1 MKRNNYNTWCARVN
15 ITTPQQNRNT
25 KLRNYPTWYE
35 TTTLMGQLLCKL
47 VSVFRNLSIWGYLRQ
62 YSIDSIS
69 YMVSP
74 PHDSEDS
81 KRRHCDDPIV
91 GDAFLFLNGSNC
103 EYNVMFY
110 VEQNDTLPA
119 HTIVVPPW
127 GVYLCKG
134 LARWGYYHTPSHTFE
149 KEGMRIGLT
158 LVKT

>member
-1 MKRNNYNTWCARVN
+1 MVCSGEYHNTPTESKHRPTQLSHVVRNHYTHGSASWQVISVFSNL
-15 ITTPQQNRNT
+15 TTG
-25 KLRNYPTWYE
+25 
-35 TTTLMGQLLCKL
+35 GQLC
-47 VSVFRNLSIWGYLRQ
+47 Q

-74 PHDSEDS
+74 PLDSEDI

-134 LARWGYYHTPSHTFE
+134 LARWGYYHTPSHNFE
-149 KEGMRIGLT
+149 KEGVRIGLK
-158 LVKT
+158 LVQT